1 MIPTESGGASTDLQ
15 KRFETVLNSLE
26 GRAVGADALFDT
38 LRLEVLDWRL
48 DHGVDDNALRST
60 GNSAEPMAFKAPA
73 PPEEAPS

>member
-15 KRFETVLNSLE
+15 KRFETVLKGLQ
-26 GRAVGADALFDT
+26 GRAVGTDALFDV

-48 DHGVDDNALRST
+48 DHGIDAEALKST
-60 GNSAEPMAFKAPA
+60 SEEISIKA